1 MTSETA
7 NLIGFVGMALIV
19 SAYAYVTASKAAN
32 PFVLHGMNL
41 AGAALLVLS
50 LTVNRNLPSMVLE
63 SVWAVV
69 AMFGLGK
76 ALLTSRRNRA

>member
-1 MTSETA
+1 LVTPEFA
-7 NLIGFVGMALIV
+7 NYIGFLGMALIV

-41 AGAALLVLS
+41 VGAVLLILS

-63 SVWAVV
+63 SVWAIV
-69 AMFGLGK
+69 ALFGLGK
-76 ALLTSRRNRA
+76 ALISRSRA